1 MLAGGNRDEKEGVD
15 DPRGTSL
22 GLQRAD
28 EFFKEGAFA
37 SGTFGVGSMAKD

>member
-1 MLAGGNRDEKEGVD
+1 MLAGGNRDEKD

-28 EFFKEGAFA
+28 EFFEEGAFV
-37 SGTFGVGSMAKD
+37 SGTFDVGSMAKD